1 MIDIK
6 INKIRDILE
15 EYDFIINA
23 LLFGS
28 YSNGKADRFS
38 DVDIAIEVTKTIDL
52 LTMGEIISRLE
63 IEVERKTDLVI
74 INDLHKKSPLLAFNI
89 YKNHKRLFIKDQKR
103 YDGFKENALH
113 FYLDFKR
120 VLDEQNRMFLKRVE
134 SGNIGK
140 IKTA

>member
-1 MIDIK
+1 MIDIE

>member
-1 MIDIK
+1 MIDIE

-38 DVDIAIEVTKTIDL
+38 DVDIAIEVTETIDL

>member
-38 DVDIAIEVTKTIDL
+38 DVDIAIEVTETIDL

>member
-1 MIDIK
+1 MIDIEV
-6 INKIRDILE
+6 NKITDILE

-23 LLFGS
+23 LIFGS
-28 YSNGKADRFS
+28 YSNGKAGRFS
-38 DVDIAIEVTKTIDL
+38 DVDIAIEVAETIDL

-63 IEVERKTDLVI
+63 VEVKRKIDLVI
-74 INDLHKKSPLLAFNI
+74 INELHKKSPLLAFNI
-89 YKNHKRLFIKDQKR
+89 YKNHKILFIKDQKR
-103 YDGFKENALH
+103 YDNFKESALH